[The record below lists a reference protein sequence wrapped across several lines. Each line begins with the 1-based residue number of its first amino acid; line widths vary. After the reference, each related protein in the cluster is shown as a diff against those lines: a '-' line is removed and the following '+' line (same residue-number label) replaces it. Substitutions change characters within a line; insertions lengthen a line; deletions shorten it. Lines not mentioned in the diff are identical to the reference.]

1 MSNYEEEIPESQLNM
16 LGSMNRLQMVSFTQC
31 TINKPSVQKFMLKNL
46 SGIKPK
52 FKFSAVNY
60 EPLSHVAPQ

>member
-1 MSNYEEEIPESQLNM
+1 M

-46 SGIKPK
+46 SGIKTK